1 MSRKKRYIR
10 LTEVEV
16 SLLERHEKTG
26 KSASFRKRCS
36 AILLSHRGY
45 SIAELSALF
54 EVIPYVIGCWF
65 NRWEQGQIAGLK
77 TVAGQGRP
85 RIVKATDKPT
95 LQLILAK
102 VESKPSQL
110 GTVLAE
116 LEVESSIKMSRRTL
130 RRLLKKTIIG
140 TNG

>member
-1 MSRKKRYIR
+1 MSRKKRYIH
-10 LTEVEV
+10 LTEVEE
-16 SLLERHEKTG
+16 SLLEHHEKTG

-45 SIAELSALF
+45 SIAELSRFF
-54 EVIPYVIGCWF
+54 EVVPHVIGTWF

-85 RIVKATDKPT
+85 RIVKAADKPT
-95 LQLILAK
+95 LELITNK

-110 GTVLAE
+110 SSVLAE
-116 LEVESSIKMSRRTL
+116 LEIESSIKMSRRTL

-140 TNG
+140 TNA